1 VLETAIRSEEKN
13 AAVLLLRA
21 GCSINY
27 STWDLVATF
36 GETRRAE
43 IELVIEGIVRQVEN
57 TLPTEQKTSD
67 LVGSSDS
74 LVEEA
79 MLYRPQ
85 RLQVCNA
92 ERLLNTGFQDVDQP
106 TKSGTNLWHHATQN
120 FGWNDEHRVEK
131 LKLVQWFIDKGA
143 RLDALHPCY
152 KTTPAQLLAERMA
165 IRIVL
170 REKIVPHD
178 FHLAWYDSAD
188 SIHQQPKFQ
197 SLYSKVF
204 TSDGT
209 DDCICACASSGCGV
223 VGSVLRTLTQLFD
236 SAKVSLDH
244 MLHAILDWLSIDID
258 FHPRMVQPIIRS
270 ITFEKLKLTHTCHDH
285 GHFIGSESVR
295 IWGYNCRPKQPLL
308 EHDILDIHV
317 IDQADIRLLEELMVE
332 FEIKMRDYSGSTWS
346 FIDGYWTD
354 RMHQIDEEKIKS
366 HAFHAEKNRD
376 LGVHF
381 HESCDSGSEPQVR
394 LVKEIGT
401 WEWFEEEI
409 ADIMRVEKGP

>member
-36 GETRRAE
+36 GETRRAQ
-43 IELVIEGIVRQVEN
+43 IELVIERIVQQVEN
-57 TLPTEQKTSD
+57 TLPTEHKTSD
-67 LVGSSDS
+67 LVGSSDY
-74 LVEEA
+74 LIEEA
-79 MLYRPQ
+79 MLYRPFG
-85 RLQVCNA
+85 LQVCNA
-92 ERLLNTGFQDVDQP
+92 ERLFNAGFQDVDQP
-106 TKSGTNLWHHATQN
+106 TKSGTNLWHHATQD
-120 FGWNDEHRVEK
+120 FGWNDGHRVEK
-131 LKLVQWFIDKGA
+131 LELVQWLIDKGA

-170 REKIVPHD
+170 RENIVPHE
-178 FHLAWYDSAD
+178 FELGRHNSVD
-188 SIHQQPKFQ
+188 SIQQQPKFQ
-197 SLYSKVF
+197 NLYGKVF

-209 DDCICACASSGCGV
+209 DDCICACTSSGCSV
-223 VGSVLRTLTQLFD
+223 VGSVLRTLTQVFD
-236 SAKVSLDH
+236 CAKVSLDY

-258 FHPRMVQPIIRS
+258 SRPRMVQPIIRS

-285 GHFIGSESVR
+285 GHFIGSVSFR
-295 IWGYNCRPKQPLL
+295 FWGYDCRPKQPLF

-332 FEIKMRDYSGSTWS
+332 FEIKMRYYSGSTWS

-366 HAFHAEKNRD
+366 HAYHAEKNRD

-381 HESCDSGSEPQVR
+381 HEPCDSESEPQARSVTE
-394 LVKEIGT
+394 KGT
-401 WEWFEEEI
+401 WEWFEEKI
-409 ADIMRVEKGP
+409 ADVMRVE